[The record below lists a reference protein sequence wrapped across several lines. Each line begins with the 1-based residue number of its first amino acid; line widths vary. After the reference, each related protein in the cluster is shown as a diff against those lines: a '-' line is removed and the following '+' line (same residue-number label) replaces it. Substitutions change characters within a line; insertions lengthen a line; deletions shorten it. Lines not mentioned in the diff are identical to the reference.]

1 MTEIKPW
8 QDRVKPGAFT
18 GVKMEAM
25 LAEIAELRAAL
36 AKSQPV
42 EQKKCGN
49 TSCAK
54 TDANGGVHDCWYP
67 DCLTEVK
74 PTAPTAAAVLPNG
87 VTASNVYEAYAEG
100 LKAGAQPVE
109 QGEPVRPMSDE
120 EREDAFSRLPN
131 AKSGQFYYYLGIA
144 DAEAFHGI
152 KGATE

>member
-8 QDRVKPGAFT
+8 KERCFTKHVFDKDTTLLMQIGA
-18 GVKMEAM
+18 MCQ
-25 LAEIAELRAAL
+25 EIDELRAAL
-36 AKSQPV
+36 AK
-42 EQKKCGN
+42 
-49 TSCAK
+49 
-54 TDANGGVHDCWYP
+54 
-67 DCLTEVK
+67 
-74 PTAPTAAAVLPNG
+74 
-87 VTASNVYEAYAEG
+87 
-100 LKAGAQPVE
+100 VE